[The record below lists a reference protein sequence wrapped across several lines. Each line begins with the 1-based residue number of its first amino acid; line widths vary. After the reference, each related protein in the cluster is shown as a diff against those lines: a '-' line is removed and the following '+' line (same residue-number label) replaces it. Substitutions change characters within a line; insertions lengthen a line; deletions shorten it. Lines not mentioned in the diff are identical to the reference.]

1 MDWNKLLELLAPVA
15 TYLLAY
21 FLHRA
26 PKAPPEPK

>member
-26 PKAPPEPK
+26 PPASKDKP